1 MQQDIKENIKNQQ
14 TSEVRKRPISI
25 IFISLYGAV
34 FIIGILLSTIAVIDF
49 MDFLYGL
56 LMMIFFFAMPLIIVF
71 LVLFILNLRRHRKKR
86 RAIGFIIGTG
96 VCIILVPMAL
106 LLSSLFKDQLIRADE
121 YLAKNNFDAAISYYD
136 YTIEHEE
143 DPGKIELAI
152 AGKEK
157 AQELI
162 DKTKSLQK
170 NGDVYFNYGLYS
182 HAEEEY
188 RKAYE
193 IYPYLDGVKDSIKK
207 AASMSEKNSGEDN
220 EIDYILLD
228 ESLKFKIAAGLPS
241 NWGHVKISDPLIA
254 EFQDIAIGKGRFFE
268 SDNELRV
275 SGSITGKPE
284 IEKYLESDNGLFVFI
299 SAAIVDDIG
308 NVKWSRDGY
317 IKGNTPYLKAGE
329 MKEFSLTGTI
339 INPIKQ
345 GDRLIIAAYLKNSV
359 LVLINPSGID
369 SPNADK
375 NIFAIYSKN
384 I

>member
-1 MQQDIKENIKNQQ
+1 
-14 TSEVRKRPISI
+14 
-25 IFISLYGAV
+25 
-34 FIIGILLSTIAVIDF
+34 
-49 MDFLYGL
+49 
-56 LMMIFFFAMPLIIVF
+56 MIFFFSIPLIIVF
-71 LVLFILNLRRHRKKR
+71 LILFILNLRRHKEKR
-86 RAIGFIIGTG
+86 RAIGFIIGAG
-96 VCIILVPMAL
+96 VCIILVPMTL
-106 LLSSLFKDQLIRADE
+106 LLISFFKDELVRADE

-136 YTIEHEE
+136 YAIEHEK
-143 DPGKIELAI
+143 DWHKIELAI
-152 AGKEK
+152 TGREK

-162 DKTKSLQK
+162 DKAKSLQK

-193 IYPYLDGVKDSIKK
+193 IYPYLDGIKDSIKK
-207 AASMSEKNSGEDN
+207 AASMSKKDGGEDN

-241 NWGHVKISDPLIA
+241 NWGRVKISDPLIA
-254 EFQDIAIGKGRFFE
+254 EFQDIAIQKGRFFE
-268 SDNELRV
+268 SDSELRV

-299 SAAIVDDIG
+299 SAAIVDDTG

-329 MKEFSLTGTI
+329 IKEFSLTGTI

-345 GDRLIIAAYLKNSV
+345 GDRLIITAYLKKSV
-359 LVLINPSGID
+359 IILVNPSGVDIPD
-369 SPNADK
+369 ADK

>member
-1 MQQDIKENIKNQQ
+1 
-14 TSEVRKRPISI
+14 VRKRPISI
-25 IFISLYGAV
+25 IFISLYGAA
-34 FIIGILLSTIAVIDF
+34 FIIGILISTIAVIDF

-56 LMMIFFFAMPLIIVF
+56 LLIIFFFAMPLMIVF
-71 LVLFILNLRRHRKKR
+71 LILFLLNLRRHKKKR
-86 RAIGFIIGTG
+86 RAIGFVIGTG
-96 VCIILVPMAL
+96 VCIILVPMAI

-121 YLAKNNFDAAISYYD
+121 YSAKNNFDVAIRYYD
-136 YTIEHEE
+136 YAIEHEE
-143 DPGKIELAI
+143 DRGKIELAV

-162 DKTKSLQK
+162 DKAKSLQK

-207 AASMSEKNSGEDN
+207 AASISEKNGGEDN
-220 EIDYILLD
+220 ETDYILLN
-228 ESLKFKIAAGLPS
+228 ENLKFKIAAGLPS
-241 NWGHVKISDPLIA
+241 SWGHVKISDPVIA
-254 EFQDIAIGKGRFFE
+254 EFQDIAIQKGRFFE

-275 SGSITGKPE
+275 SGSITGKTE

-317 IKGNTPYLKAGE
+317 IKSITPYLKAGE
-329 MKEFSLTGTI
+329 IKEFSLTGAI
-339 INPIKQ
+339 INPIKH
-345 GDRLIIAAYLKNSV
+345 GDRLIIAAYLKKSV
-359 LVLINPSGID
+359 LILINPSDID
-369 SPNADK
+369 IPDADK

>member
-1 MQQDIKENIKNQQ
+1 MRQDIKENIENQQ
-14 TSEVRKRPISI
+14 TPEANKRPISV
-25 IFISLYGAV
+25 IFMSLYGAA
-34 FIIGILLSTIAVIDF
+34 FIIGILLSTISVIDF
-49 MDFLYGL
+49 IDFLYGL
-56 LMMIFFFAMPLIIVF
+56 LIMIFFFAMPLIIIF
-71 LVLFILNLRRHRKKR
+71 LVLFILNLRRHRNKH

-96 VCIILVPMAL
+96 VCIILVPMAF

-121 YLAKNNFDAAISYYD
+121 YLAKNNFDAAIRYYD
-136 YTIEHEE
+136 YAIEHEG
-143 DPGKIELAI
+143 DSDKIELAV

-162 DKTKSLQK
+162 DEAKSLQK
-170 NGDVYFNYGLYS
+170 NGDVYFNYGLYG

-188 RKAYE
+188 RKAYK
-193 IYPYLDGVKDSIKK
+193 IYPYLDEIKDSIKK
-207 AASMSEKNSGEDN
+207 AVSMSEKNSGEDN

-228 ESLKFKIAAGLPS
+228 ESLKFKIARGLPS
-241 NWGHVKISDPLIA
+241 DWGHVKISDPLIA
-254 EFQDIAIGKGRFFE
+254 EFQDIAIQKGRFFE

-275 SGSITGKPE
+275 NGIITGKPE

-308 NVKWSRDGY
+308 NIKWSRDGY
-317 IKGNTPYLKAGE
+317 IKDDTPYLKAGE

-369 SPNADK
+369 SPDADK